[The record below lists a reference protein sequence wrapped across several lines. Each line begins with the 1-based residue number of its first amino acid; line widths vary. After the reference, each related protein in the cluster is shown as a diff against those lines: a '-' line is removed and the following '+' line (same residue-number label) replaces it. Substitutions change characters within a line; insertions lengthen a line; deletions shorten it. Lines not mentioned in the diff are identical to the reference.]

1 MKNIQL
7 YQTCGAAKRRDYVDP
22 NKYDVRYRIE
32 GDWHVSEHDD
42 PDDHGLAI
50 MTFKTREG
58 ALRYLKLLRA
68 PGDFPKFRIVRVVA
82 KSRKIGKGIVK
93 PEIGGGYVA
102 YRDAKGLGTAATTY
116 QDACDILRAH
126 TKKGKSK

>member
-1 MKNIQL
+1 M

-32 GDWHVSEHDD
+32 VDWYASEHD
-42 PDDHGLAI
+42 PEDDGCAV

-58 ALRYLKLLRA
+58 ALRYLKQLQAGGL
-68 PGDFPKFRIVRVVA
+68 PKFRIVRVVA